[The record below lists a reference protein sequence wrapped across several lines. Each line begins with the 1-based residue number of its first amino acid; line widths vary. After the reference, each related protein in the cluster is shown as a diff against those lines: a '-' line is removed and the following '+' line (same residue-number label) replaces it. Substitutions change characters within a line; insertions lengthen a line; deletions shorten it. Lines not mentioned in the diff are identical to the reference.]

1 MQGWLERRWYSSE
14 PPPLLLQ
21 PLARLYGAISERRRT
36 RQSAAAV
43 HLDAPL
49 IVVGNISVGGTGK
62 TPMVIWLVEQLRGLG
77 RRPGVISRGYG
88 GRAPQYP
95 FRVRPD
101 TDPMQAGDEPVLIA
115 WRTGAPVMV
124 DPDRVRA
131 AQALLASGEVD
142 VLVSDDGLQHYRLR
156 RDFEFCVVDGRRG
169 LGNGALLPAGPLRES
184 PARLREIDCLI
195 VNGGGF
201 EYAGVPVAEM
211 QLRAAMAQ
219 PLGAG
224 EPRTLESFEG
234 TQVHGVAG
242 IGNPSRFFDLL
253 RGAGMCVIEHPL
265 PDHHAYA
272 PADIQFGDVHPVLMT
287 EKDAVK
293 CRAFA
298 GPQHWS
304 VPVSAQF
311 KPAEQARMQQ
321 SLARL
326 FS

>member
-21 PLARLYGAISERRRT
+21 ALARLYGCIVERRRT
-36 RQSAAAV
+36 RLSAVAPR
-43 HLDAPL
+43 LDAPV

-62 TPMVIWLVEQLRGLG
+62 TPLVIWLVEQLRRLG

-95 FRVRPD
+95 FRVRAD
-101 TDPMQAGDEPVLIA
+101 TDPAQAGDEPVLIA
-115 WRTGAPVMV
+115 WRTGVPVMV

-131 AQALLASGEVD
+131 AQTLLASGEVD

-184 PARLREIDCLI
+184 PARLAEIDCLV

-201 EYAGVPVAEM
+201 RCAGVPAAAM
-211 QLRAAMAQ
+211 QLVATTVQ
-219 PLGAG
+219 PLCPGD
-224 EPRTLESFEG
+224 PRSLESFAGQEI
-234 TQVHGVAG
+234 HAVAG

-253 RGAGMCVIEHPL
+253 RSVGMRVIEHAL
-265 PDHHAYA
+265 PDHHAHA
-272 PADIQFGDVHPVLMT
+272 SRDIVFDDMRPVLMT

-298 GPQHWS
+298 APQHWV
-304 VPVSAQF
+304 VPVTAQF
-311 KPAEQARMQQ
+311 EPEAEARMQQ